1 MFRFKVLL
9 ISFILVSGVA
19 AQAEVHEVKM
29 LSNLK
34 GQSMVFEPPV
44 IKVKPGDSVKWIA
57 SNPGHNTASIDEML
71 PEGTQSWNGG
81 LNEELVVKF
90 DKEGVYG
97 YKCTPHYILGMVGLV
112 VVGDGSSNFDRKKHW
127 KYKKTL
133 LLLRIELDSLNTSK
147 EPNNDN
153 WSREPVKRI

>member
-1 MFRFKVLL
+1 MFRFKVLIMSFML
-9 ISFILVSGVA
+9 ISSVA

-44 IKVKPGDSVKWIA
+44 IKIKTGDSVKWIA

-71 PEGTQSWNGG
+71 PKGTQSWNGG
-81 LNEELVVKF
+81 LNEELVVKY

-97 YKCTPHYILGMVGLV
+97 YKCTPHYILGMVGLI
-112 VVGDGSSNFDRKKHW
+112 VVGDGSSNFDAVSKKALEIQENFAVN
-127 KYKKTL
+127 KTRFSEYL
-133 LLLRIELDSLNTSK
+133 ERAK
-147 EPNNDN
+147 
-153 WSREPVKRI
+153 

>member
-9 ISFILVSGVA
+9 ISFILVGSGT

-57 SNPGHNTASIDEML
+57 SNPGHNTASIDDMAQI
-71 PEGTQSWNGG
+71 T
-81 LNEELVVKF
+81 
-90 DKEGVYG
+90 
-97 YKCTPHYILGMVGLV
+97 
-112 VVGDGSSNFDRKKHW
+112 
-127 KYKKTL
+127 
-133 LLLRIELDSLNTSK
+133 
-147 EPNNDN
+147 
-153 WSREPVKRI
+153 